1 MIQAQLRKEQ
11 QLNIMGERTA
21 LLAWKKTKGKEVTLL
36 LFIMAQKRVRK
47 LVVVLLC
54 NILQDNTRGTQ
65 LLKNYIKT
73 LTD

>member
-36 LFIMAQKRVRK
+36 LFIMVQKMVRK

-65 LLKNYIKT
+65 LPKNYIKT